1 MAPLARFQVRAVVA
15 ALIVF
20 AAMAVAALLL
30 YAPKLGLLGC
40 AAPSAKQLYSGPPPR
55 RLVIDMDV
63 GSVQVKGD
71 PRATE
76 TSIVL
81 HYCGSCVH
89 WDVERSGDTLV
100 VHVHDTCGVHV
111 GFGSSA
117 LLQVAIPEPRGPQSL
132 NITLHVGSIE
142 LRNVN
147 TSRLSLRLNVGSI
160 EARNVSVTQNLV
172 VETST
177 ASAYLSNVFLPAN
190 ATAVLRTSVGSI
202 RLRLATRGA
211 HVVVPGGERVGSLD
225 NTCPEAPGPRVIV
238 YTHVGSV
245 RMSCRASG

>member
-1 MAPLARFQVRAVVA
+1 MAPLARLQVRAVVA

-20 AAMAVAALLL
+20 VAMAVAALLL
-30 YAPKLGLLGC
+30 YAPKLSC
-40 AAPSAKQLYSGPPPR
+40 AAPTVKQLYSGPPPR
-55 RLVIDMDV
+55 RLVIDMEV

-71 PRATE
+71 PGAVE
-76 TSIVL
+76 ASIVL

-111 GFGSSA
+111 GFGSNA

-147 TSRLSLRLNVGSI
+147 TSRLSLRVNVGDI

-172 VETST
+172 VESSA

-190 ATAVLRTSVGSI
+190 AAAVLRTSVGSV
-202 RLRLATRGA
+202 RLRLAARGA
-211 HVVVPGGERVGSLD
+211 HVVIPGGERVGSLD

-245 RMSCRASG
+245 WISCGTSG